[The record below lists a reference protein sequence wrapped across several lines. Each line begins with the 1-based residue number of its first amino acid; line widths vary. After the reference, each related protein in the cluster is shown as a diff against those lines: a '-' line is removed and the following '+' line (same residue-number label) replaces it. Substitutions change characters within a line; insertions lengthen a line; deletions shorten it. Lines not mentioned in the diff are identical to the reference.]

1 MKVLKKAMALFLA
14 MLMVLAVAPAAF
26 AEEAEVVVPDVE
38 TPEDTAE
45 TVNPFAFIGMFFE
58 TLAGIL
64 RNVVA
69 FLENMFSGGS
79 GNDALEQ
86 LK

>member
-1 MKVLKKAMALFLA
+1 MKVLKKVTALFLA
-14 MLMVLAVAPAAF
+14 MLMILAVAPSAF
-26 AEEAEVVVPDVE
+26 ADEVIEPDVE
-38 TPEDTAE
+38 ISEDAATE
-45 TVNPFAFIGMFFE
+45 SVNPFAFIGMFFE

-64 RNVVA
+64 RNVVD
-69 FLENMFSGGS
+69 FLENMFSGTS

>member
-1 MKVLKKAMALFLA
+1 MKVLKKVTALFLA
-14 MLMVLAVAPAAF
+14 MLMILAVAPSAF
-26 AEEAEVVVPDVE
+26 ADEVIEPDVE
-38 TPEDTAE
+38 ISEDAATE
-45 TVNPFAFIGMFFE
+45 SVNPFSFIGMFFE

-64 RNVVA
+64 RNVVD
-69 FLENMFSGGS
+69 FLENMFSGTS